1 MTKERISQLLQ
12 STIAEDVEMGLMF
25 VGSFALKDI
34 KEMFPGGST
43 NRKSTYYTVKLNTI
57 LNLSTGR
64 LSLKN
69 WIKYHHGLY
78 LIKLSNSLTFHS
90 QPKEGIKYTLYGES

>member
-43 NRKSTYYTVKLNTI
+43 NRKSTYYTVKL
-57 LNLSTGR
+57 LSTGR